1 MTHDASVT
9 NPPGSASVL
18 IVEDEQGVRE
28 TTAAILRREGYR
40 VSQAA
45 DGVEAM
51 AILKDGGID
60 VLILDLRLPRM
71 NGTALIEALEQ
82 PPTTV
87 VFSAFEYFDEDEMR
101 ARYGPVIFECL
112 RKPVT
117 PVRLITVV
125 AAAADQA
132 RHGGSDPA

>member
-1 MTHDASVT
+1 MTQHASGKT
-9 NPPGSASVL
+9 PPEGASVL

-40 VSQAA
+40 VCQAA
-45 DGVEAM
+45 DGVEAL
-51 AILKDGGID
+51 AVLKDGGID
-60 VLILDLRLPRM
+60 VLLLDLRLPRM
-71 NGTALIEALEQ
+71 NGTAVIEALDD

-87 VFSAFEYFDEDEMR
+87 VFSAFEYFDEGEMR
-101 ARYGPVIFECL
+101 ARYGSVIFACL

-117 PVRLITVV
+117 PLRLITVV

-132 RHGGSDPA
+132 RQRASDT